1 MDLQKAIRIA
11 VETGKTIMGSRQ
23 GKVFALKGGAA
34 ILLISKNCL
43 KQVKEEIMHDADR
56 SKTPYYEADLTS
68 MEIGSVCG
76 KPFPVSILSI
86 IEPGNSDILKVL
98 EKGTMIDSE
107 SAAGKE
113 TVASMK
119 KRRNEKKGKE
129 EKKKEEKAEGE
140 ESEMSDSE
148 SEEETE
154 GESAE
159 AE

>member
-11 VETGKTIMGSRQ
+11 VETGKTIMGSKQ

-34 ILLISKNCL
+34 MLLISKNCP

-56 SKTPYYEADLTS
+56 SKTPYYEANLTS
-68 MEIGSVCG
+68 VEVGSVCG

-86 IEPGNSDILKVL
+86 IEPGNSDILKAL
-98 EKGTMIDSE
+98 EKGAVIDSE
-107 SAAGKE
+107 STVGKE

-119 KRRNEKKGKE
+119 KRRDEKKGKE
-129 EKKKEEKAEGE
+129 KKEEKAEGE
-140 ESEMSDSE
+140 ESEISE

>member
-11 VETGKTIMGSRQ
+11 VETGKTTMGSRQ
-23 GKVFALKGGAA
+23 AKVFALKGGAA
-34 ILLISKNCL
+34 MLLISKNCL
-43 KQVKEEIMHDADR
+43 KQVKEEIIHDADR

-68 MEIGSVCG
+68 VEIGSVCG

-86 IEPGNSDILKVL
+86 LDPGNSDILKVL
-98 EKGTMIDSE
+98 EKGTVIESE
-107 SAAGKE
+107 SIVSKE

-119 KRRNEKKGKE
+119 KRRDEKKGKE
-129 EKKKEEKAEGE
+129 KKEEGE
-140 ESEMSDSE
+140 ASENEMSESE
-148 SEEETE
+148 SEEESE

>member
-11 VETGKTIMGSRQ
+11 VETGKTTMGSKQ

-34 ILLISKNCL
+34 MLLISKNCQ
-43 KQVKEEIMHDADR
+43 KQVKEEVMHAADR

-86 IEPGNSDILKVL
+86 IEPGNSDILKAL
-98 EKGTMIDSE
+98 EKGAMIDSE
-107 SAAGKE
+107 SKVSKE

-119 KRRNEKKGKE
+119 KRRDEKKGKE
-129 EKKKEEKAEGE
+129 KKEEKE
-140 ESEMSDSE
+140 EDEASEMNESQ
-148 SEEETE
+148 SEEESE

-159 AE
+159 TE